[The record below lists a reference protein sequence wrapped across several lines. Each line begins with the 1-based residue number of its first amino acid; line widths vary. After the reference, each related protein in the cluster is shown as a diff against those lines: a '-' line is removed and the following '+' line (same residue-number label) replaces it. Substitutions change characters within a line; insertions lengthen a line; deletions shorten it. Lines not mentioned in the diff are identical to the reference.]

1 MIENI
6 FGEDLP
12 IFQNGTMCLHIK
24 ERKTHRLSRRNF
36 SFYKLKLIKNIVE
49 NEGDENDGHY
59 EKKYNYRL
67 TRPQIPFRI
76 GGSIGKKRILYQKYF
91 Y

>member
-6 FGEDLP
+6 FGEDLS
-12 IFQNGTMCLHIK
+12 IFQNGTICLQVK
-24 ERKTHRLSRRNF
+24 DQKTHLLSRRNF
-36 SFYKLKLIKNIVE
+36 SFYKFKFLKNNVE
-49 NEGDENDGHY
+49 NEDDDDDVQY

-76 GGSIGKKRILYQKYF
+76 GGSIGKKRILYQKF
-91 Y
+91 IP